1 MFGFKKNDITVRIEF
16 PTNQIIKV
24 LIVTALIFFTIKLQ
38 HIIILLF
45 LSFIIMASTKPAAV
59 FLSKKLKFPEPL
71 AIIVVYISIIFIF
84 GGIIYFISQ
93 PLAAEAN
100 RLSENAPELIEKAVE
115 RFPFLEGKVNGDSL
129 SEIIKN
135 LVVSVSQQF
144 SNFGVAFNNALEIA
158 FGAFS
163 VLFQMISVLIIS
175 IYLFLDRKNIL
186 KSIISI
192 FNFDEDA
199 FYSAYDR
206 IETQLGAWV
215 RGQLFLAFVVG
226 LMTWI
231 GLTAAGV
238 NFPLPLAV
246 LAGLFEIIPVIGPI
260 ISAIPIMLIGFSMS
274 PIKGVLS
281 TIICLV
287 VQQME
292 NHLLVPTIMR
302 RAVGLSPVV
311 TLVSILIGSEL
322 LGLLGSIIAVPMAA
336 MLSVFF
342 NIYLET
348 RGRSL
353 EEK

>member
-84 GGIIYFISQ
+84 GGIIYFIS
-93 PLAAEAN
+93 
-100 RLSENAPELIEKAVE
+100 ELIEKAVE